1 MGFLSLMAESFPNLS
16 VIGLREGHDDREE
29 NYHHTTRLLSERPDL
44 IGIYNVGGSSDGIAR
59 ALRETGR
66 GQKIIFVGH
75 GLSADT
81 RMMLVEDV
89 MDAVITQS
97 PQVIVQNAIQIFS
110 NIRSGHA
117 PLSGVP
123 PLTMEIIVKENL
135 P

>member
-1 MGFLSLMAESFPNLS
+1 
-16 VIGLREGHDDREE
+16 
-29 NYHHTTRLLSERPDL
+29 
-44 IGIYNVGGSSDGIAR
+44 
-59 ALRETGR
+59 
-66 GQKIIFVGH
+66 
-75 GLSADT
+75 
-81 RMMLVEDV
+81 MMLVEDV